1 MSHANNVFRAVLE
14 IVIGVC
20 LAFGCASSKP
30 PQQMPVAASPSPLAT
45 TNTTAVAPAQTV
57 LPANLFLPY
66 DPSSFR
72 LSIGDVVDVSVFGF
86 GDTVAVTPVAPDG
99 KLYYLFMDGI
109 PAVGRT
115 PDEVARDIEHG
126 LSTLFNQPSVSV
138 LPQKFA
144 KNRFLALGKL
154 VYPGTYPLESSL
166 TLRQAL
172 ARAGGLAQGIYR
184 GSTIQLA
191 SLKDSYILRDG
202 ERLPINF
209 ESLVNRNDASQDVYV
224 RPGDII
230 FIASGLG
237 QEVYLMGA
245 VSEQKTTAYT
255 DGLTLV
261 QLLSG
266 SSDRG
271 GGYLPGAHLSQV
283 LILRGALNDP
293 HTTEVNLARILEGRD
308 PDVLLL
314 AGDIVY
320 VPEKPFR
327 FARDLARNVVL
338 TFVRTFAAEYGATL
352 VQETFFTS
360 GVTSPS
366 TTSTPSGDGS
376 NE

>member
-1 MSHANNVFRAVLE
+1 MEEDRFIAMSHANNVFRAVLE

-283 LILRGALNDP
+283 LILR
-293 HTTEVNLARILEGRD
+293 
-308 PDVLLL
+308 
-314 AGDIVY
+314 
-320 VPEKPFR
+320 K
-327 FARDLARNVVL
+327 
-338 TFVRTFAAEYGATL
+338 
-352 VQETFFTS
+352 
-360 GVTSPS
+360 
-366 TTSTPSGDGS
+366 
-376 NE
+376 